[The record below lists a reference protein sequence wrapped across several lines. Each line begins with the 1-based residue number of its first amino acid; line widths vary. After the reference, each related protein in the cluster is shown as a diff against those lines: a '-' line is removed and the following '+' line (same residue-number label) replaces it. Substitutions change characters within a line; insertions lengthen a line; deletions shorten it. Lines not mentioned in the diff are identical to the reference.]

1 MTIRYLAS
9 EGEQIATLARR
20 FGLSR
25 QSIYNQRARATAA
38 SAPRPRRPSALDA
51 FREYVGA
58 RLASF
63 DLPAPVL
70 LRELRT
76 RGYTGG
82 LTILRDAM
90 RLLKAEQIRRVTE
103 RFETLPGRQAQA
115 DWGEC
120 GTITIGGETT
130 KLYCFVLVLGYSRM
144 CFARFTT
151 STKQP
156 ALFRCLQGAFE
167 ALGIPAE
174 LLVDNMKQCVDRHD
188 VATGTVHWA
197 PAFLDF
203 AEHYAVLPVASPPYW
218 PRVKGKVERGV
229 GYIKRSFLEGR
240 IFTALDDLNA
250 QLTHWLATVANQRV
264 HGTTKAV
271 PAIRFADEQA
281 VLRQASLVPVY
292 DTRPIELRVASLD
305 GHVSYRGVRY
315 SVDPRA
321 AGHTVTIQASGERV
335 GDAFTIT
342 FGAVEVGAHQR
353 RASGTPDVTLPA
365 HAAAMRALTRGQRRA
380 ARRPGQHR
388 PHFVQAPVE
397 RTRLEAQ
404 HALDAIRRLAPVV
417 ETRALALYAAVA

>member
-353 RASGTPDVTLPA
+353 RA
-365 HAAAMRALTRGQRRA
+365 

>member
-20 FGLSR
+20 FGVSR
-25 QSIYNQRARATAA
+25 QTIYNQFARATAA
-38 SAPRPRRPSALDA
+38 PASRPRRPSALDA
-51 FREYVGA
+51 FRAYLGA

-90 RLLKAEQIRRVTE
+90 RPLKAEQIRRVTE

-156 ALFRCLQGAFE
+156 ALFRCLQGAFD

-188 VATGTVHWA
+188 VTTGTVHWA

-240 IFTALDDLNA
+240 IFTDLDDLNA

-271 PAIRFADEQA
+271 PAVRFADEQA

-292 DTRPIELRVASLD
+292 DTRPIELRVAAPD
-305 GHVSYRGVRY
+305 CHVSYRGVRY
-315 SVDPRA
+315 SVDPLA
-321 AGHTVTIQASGERV
+321 AEHTVTIRASGERV

-342 FGAVEVGAHQR
+342 LGAVEVGAHQR
-353 RASGTPDVTLPA
+353 RARGTPDVTLPA
-365 HAAAMRALTRGQRRA
+365 HAAAVRALTRGQSSA

-397 RTRLEAQ
+397 RTPLETQ
-404 HALDAIRRLAPVV
+404 HALEAIRRLAPVV
-417 ETRALALYAAVA
+417 ETRALALYEAVA